1 MPTDFT
7 RTKWNLVVLKA
18 LNDAKRKGDVLMVN
32 YWKEMFV

>member
-7 RTKWNLVVLKA
+7 RTKWNLIVLENLNKA
-18 LNDAKRKGDVLMVN
+18 RWAGDTLLIN